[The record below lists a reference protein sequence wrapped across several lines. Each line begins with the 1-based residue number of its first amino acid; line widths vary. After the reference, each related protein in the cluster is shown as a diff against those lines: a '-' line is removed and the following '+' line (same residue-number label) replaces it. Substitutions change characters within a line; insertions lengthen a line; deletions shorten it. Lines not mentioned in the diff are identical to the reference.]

1 MIRFGVLGS
10 GYRASLY
17 FRIAKA
23 LPEQFEICMVLC
35 HSEESAC
42 RVKEKFD
49 FPVTCKDEDM
59 INSKPD
65 FVVSAVTKTLMCD
78 MVEKWLNIGIPVLS
92 ETPVS
97 LDNGRLFQV
106 WENIKNNNYTCN
118 KLQIA
123 EQYAFYPTY
132 DARIQIVKS
141 SLIGEPVSMTI
152 SCMHDYHAV
161 SIIREFLDTG
171 INDVNVIGKAYQ
183 MKVTDTKTRYEI
195 LTKGDVVSKEE
206 KHLIMEYDNEKTA
219 FYDFMSDQYRSDIRN
234 RFINVRG
241 TRGEITDNMVY
252 FLKDN
257 NVAASEKMDVYKDEE
272 TGEILNRDNFTREQW
287 DEKFGVKVPLP
298 WNFFRD
304 ELDIRLLNEDPKNFL
319 LTHAD
324 VQRELDYPGWM
335 YGEEESPI
343 EEGRYI
349 NYIRPLFVS
358 RMPNHKVTGS
368 AHDATIR
375 SARDY
380 ETRGVVI
387 TKVPLTDLKLN
398 KDNEI
403 EGYYDKD
410 SDRLLYQALVRQLLL
425 HGNDGKKAFA
435 EDFHKPK
442 ADGTEGPV
450 VRKVKIEK
458 KQTSGVMVRGGTGIA
473 ANGEM
478 VRIDV
483 FRENGKYYFVPV
495 YTADVVRKVLPNRA
509 ATHTKPYSEWRVMD
523 DANFVFSLY
532 SRDLIHVK
540 SKKDIKTNL
549 VNGGLLLQKEIFAYY
564 TGADI
569 ATASIA
575 GFANDSNFKFRGLG
589 IQSLEIFEKCQVD
602 ILGNISVVRH
612 ENRQEF
618 H

>member
-78 MVEKWLNIGIPVLS
+78 TVEKWLNIGIPVLS

-118 KLQIA
+118 KLQVA

-141 SLIGEPVSMTI
+141 GLIGEPVSMTI

-219 FYDFMSDQYRSDIRN
+219 FYDFMSDQ
-234 RFINVRG
+234 
-241 TRGEITDNMVY
+241 
-252 FLKDN
+252 
-257 NVAASEKMDVYKDEE
+257 
-272 TGEILNRDNFTREQW
+272 
-287 DEKFGVKVPLP
+287 
-298 WNFFRD
+298 
-304 ELDIRLLNEDPKNFL
+304 
-319 LTHAD
+319 
-324 VQRELDYPGWM
+324 
-335 YGEEESPI
+335 
-343 EEGRYI
+343 
-349 NYIRPLFVS
+349 
-358 RMPNHKVTGS
+358 
-368 AHDATIR
+368 
-375 SARDY
+375 
-380 ETRGVVI
+380 
-387 TKVPLTDLKLN
+387 
-398 KDNEI
+398 
-403 EGYYDKD
+403 
-410 SDRLLYQALVRQLLL
+410 
-425 HGNDGKKAFA
+425 
-435 EDFHKPK
+435 
-442 ADGTEGPV
+442 
-450 VRKVKIEK
+450 
-458 KQTSGVMVRGGTGIA
+458 
-473 ANGEM
+473 
-478 VRIDV
+478 
-483 FRENGKYYFVPV
+483 
-495 YTADVVRKVLPNRA
+495 
-509 ATHTKPYSEWRVMD
+509 
-523 DANFVFSLY
+523 
-532 SRDLIHVK
+532 
-540 SKKDIKTNL
+540 
-549 VNGGLLLQKEIFAYY
+549 
-564 TGADI
+564 
-569 ATASIA
+569 
-575 GFANDSNFKFRGLG
+575 
-589 IQSLEIFEKCQVD
+589 
-602 ILGNISVVRH
+602 
-612 ENRQEF
+612 
-618 H
+618 